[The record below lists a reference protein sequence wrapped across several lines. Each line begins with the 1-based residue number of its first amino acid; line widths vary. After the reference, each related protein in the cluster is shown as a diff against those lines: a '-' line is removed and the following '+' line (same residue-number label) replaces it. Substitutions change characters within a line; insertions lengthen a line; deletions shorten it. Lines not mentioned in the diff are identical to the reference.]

1 MQEQMSGA
9 AVAMPPDPNKAFK
22 VSPRPFQ
29 ALRKAPAL
37 THSCLCVPER
47 VGGAGDR
54 GAQVGAGER
63 GGGAHGPRPE
73 PRRLLQPGGQGGHG
87 LAGLGTRG
95 NRLTNTE
102 FFFVEYLHLT
112 M

>member
-29 ALRKAPAL
+29 ALRKATTL

-47 VGGAGDR
+47 MGGAGDC

-73 PRRLLQPGGQGGHG
+73 PRRLLQPGSQSGHG